1 MDIGVSL
8 HLTDIGGRA
17 LLNAV
22 QGKDN
27 SWQSII
33 SSNHVLQNVYIS
45 DKAAGMLSNSIISQL
60 QSITAV
66 EPQRTIQ
73 SKAWTFIDN
82 NIRDLSSV
90 SLDTKLRPYLLAFV
104 SSRGGVNSLF
114 SLLSSRKNEPHLYT
128 SHPTPEK
135 IRMLRKLKKVKKEN
149 EVLAA
154 MLRSER
160 RYRQERKKQL
170 SQSTLASESTSI
182 HASQLHVRELDDD
195 EYENKNDM
203 TRCLLLPLFKAFE
216 ICKSLIEMIKES
228 PTSSNS
234 AGISWG

>member
-1 MDIGVSL
+1 MDIGMSL
-8 HLTDIGGRA
+8 NLTDMGGRA

-27 SWQSII
+27 SWQSTI
-33 SSNHVLQNVYIS
+33 SSNHVLQSVYIS
-45 DKAAGMLSNSIISQL
+45 DKAGMYMSKSIITQL

-66 EPQRTIQ
+66 GLQRTIQ

-82 NIRDLSSV
+82 NIQDLSSV
-90 SLDTKLRPYLLAFV
+90 NLEMKLRPHLLAFV
-104 SSRGGVNSLF
+104 SYRGGVNSLY

-135 IRMLRKLKKVKKEN
+135 IRLSRNIQKIRMEN
-149 EVLAA
+149 EVMAA

-170 SQSTLASESTSI
+170 SQSTLASESTFLG
-182 HASQLHVRELDDD
+182 SQLHVRELDDD
-195 EYENKNDM
+195 EYEKNDM
-203 TRCLLLPLFKAFE
+203 ARCLLLPLFKAFE
-216 ICKSLIEMIKES
+216 MCKSLIEMMKES
-228 PTSSNS
+228 PTSRNN